1 MKNKIILSSILTI
14 ALCLSMIAG
23 STFALFTS
31 ESKVDVSVSSAT
43 VSVTATPTELK
54 MSSTLGTPLG
64 SATQGTG
71 DKANELTLENFVP
84 GDFATFKINV
94 KNDSTVAVKYR
105 TVISISDDNGL
116 AKGLVITIG
125 DDVYTNTNGNG
136 ELASTDWT
144 LINPTEG
151 NTSVDVKIALPEEAG
166 NDYQNKTC
174 TLTYFVEA
182 VQGNKVF
189 ETKVN
194 SVEALV
200 ETLTNAEPGAVIN
213 AEGVTVDVTNIGASI
228 PGGKVGYSIP
238 AGVTIKNL
246 EVVGSYRGGNY
257 LTFEGVPGEEIVLE
271 NCTFE
276 PSGRA
281 MGVGFMSTE
290 GGATSVVYNN
300 CTFKG
305 PIILEFVNNPDG
317 VFTFNNCTFTKAAS
331 GNNYVMAHGGTH
343 IFNGC
348 TFDYT
353 GVTQSNMGTV
363 NTASVNCTSESDGS
377 NATVVI
383 LNGCTRINCGTR
395 KYGANSTL
403 TIK

>member
-1 MKNKIILSSILTI
+1 MKNKIIISSILTI
-14 ALCLSMIAG
+14 AMCLSLIAG

-31 ESKVDVSVSSAT
+31 ESEVNVAVTSGEVSVLAT
-43 VSVTATPTELK
+43 AGDVTYGSTYG
-54 MSSTLGTPLG
+54 STLGNVTKSG
-64 SATQGTG
+64 
-71 DKANELTLENFVP
+71 NEITLENVTP
-84 GDFATFKINV
+84 GDFVDFAITVDNQ
-94 KNDSTVAVKYR
+94 STVAVKYR
-105 TVISISDDNGL
+105 TVVTISGDAELTGALVVSFGGKTSAEATSDWSTLNVGEGNATVAVHISLPDTTGNECQGKTCSISYL
-116 AKGLVITIG
+116 
-125 DDVYTNTNGNG
+125 
-136 ELASTDWT
+136 
-144 LINPTEG
+144 
-151 NTSVDVKIALPEEAG
+151 
-166 NDYQNKTC
+166 
-174 TLTYFVEA
+174 VEA

-189 ETKVN
+189 ETKVD
-194 SVEALV
+194 SVEDLV
-200 ETLTNAEPGAVIN
+200 NTIENATPGTVIN
-213 AEGVTVDVTNIGASI
+213 AEGVTVDVTNIGASL
-228 PGGKVGYSIP
+228 PNGKVGYSIP

-257 LTFEGVPGEEIVLE
+257 ITFEGAPGEEIVLE

-331 GNNYVMAHGGTH
+331 GNNYVMATGGTH
-343 IFNGC
+343 VFNGC

-353 GVTQSNMGTV
+353 GLTQSSMGII
-363 NTASVNCTSESDGS
+363 NTATINSVSESDGS
-377 NATVVI
+377 NSTVVI

-395 KYGANSTL
+395 QYGAKSTL
-403 TIK
+403 TIQ

>member
-43 VSVTATPTELK
+43 VSVTATATAPE
-54 MSSTLGTPLG
+54 MGSTLGAPLG
-64 SATQGTG
+64 SATGIG
-71 DKANELTLENFVP
+71 NALTLKNFVP
-84 GDFATFKINV
+84 GDYATFSIAIVNAS
-94 KNDSTVAVKYR
+94 NVAVKYR
-105 TVISISDDNGL
+105 TVISVSNDNGL
-116 AKGLVITIG
+116 VSGLVVTIG
-125 DDVYTNTNGNG
+125 NDVYTGTTGNG

-144 LINPTEG
+144 LINPTQG
-151 NTSVDVKIALPEEAG
+151 NATVNVKIALPEEAG
-166 NDYQNKTC
+166 NVYQGKTC
-174 TLTYFVEA
+174 TITYLVEA

-189 ETKVN
+189 EIKVN

-213 AEGVTVDVTNIGASI
+213 AEGVTVDVNNIGAAI
-228 PGGKVGYSIP
+228 PGGKTSYSIP

-257 LTFEGVPGEEIVLE
+257 LTFEGAPGEEIVLE

-317 VFTFNNCTFTKAAS
+317 VFTFNNCTFTKAD
-331 GNNYVMAHGGTH
+331 GNSNYVMAKGGTH

-353 GVTQSNMGTV
+353 GLTQSSMGVINAAT
-363 NTASVNCTSESDGS
+363 VNCTSESDGS
-377 NATVVI
+377 DSTVVI

-395 KYGANSTL
+395 TYGAKSTL
-403 TIK
+403 TVK